1 MRRGRDAFKS
11 LEYKKTR
18 AASALLRLSVWYNA
32 AFLHLFSRWCAAAAA
47 AAIENEEE
55 EEEEEEE
62 EAIELIR

>member
-1 MRRGRDAFKS
+1 MRTGRDAFKS

-18 AASALLRLSVWYNA
+18 AASAPLRLSVWYNA

-47 AAIENEEE
+47 IEK